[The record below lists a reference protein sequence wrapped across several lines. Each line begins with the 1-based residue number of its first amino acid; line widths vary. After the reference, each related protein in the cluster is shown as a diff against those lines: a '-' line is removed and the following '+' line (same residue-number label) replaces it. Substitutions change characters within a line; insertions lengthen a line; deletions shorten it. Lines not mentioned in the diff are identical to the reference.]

1 MYGLDIN
8 FLKDRAETIAAPTP
22 TKKASLPA
30 SAMIPLFAGLAAMLV
45 LPGLV
50 GGFWLWVNWRTSQ
63 VQDELNNKS
72 AQLTTLQAET
82 AEVQQLQQEI
92 ERARTQ
98 TNALVNV
105 FSEVRSWSAIL
116 QDVRDLVPEGITIES
131 FDEIESEQQ
140 QQQPDPASPDAPVV
154 MAPPPTME
162 LQGFALSYNQINDFL
177 LTLKNSE
184 LFDPQRTYLVETDL
198 ADYPNPPQG
207 VTMPQVVDYTIRAQ
221 LADVPE
227 DELLSILERKG
238 AFGLAER
245 VRAARN
251 FQQAEG
257 GTTQ

>member
-8 FLKDRAETIAAPTP
+8 FLKDRAEQIAAPTP
-22 TKKASLPA
+22 KKKASLPA
-30 SAMIPLFAGLAAMLV
+30 SAMVPLFAGLAAMLV
-45 LPGLV
+45 IPGLV

-72 AQLTTLQAET
+72 AQLSTLQAET

-92 ERARTQ
+92 ELARTQ

-116 QDVRDLVPEGITIES
+116 QDVRDRVPEGTTIES
-131 FDEIESEQQ
+131 FEQVDNEQQ
-140 QQQPDPASPDAPVV
+140 QATPPPEGEVV

-162 LQGFALSYNQINDFL
+162 IQGFALSYNQINDFL
-177 LTLKNSE
+177 LTLKDSE
-184 LFDPQRTYLVETDL
+184 FFDNQRTYLVETGL
-198 ADYPNPPQG
+198 VDYPNPPQG

-227 DELLSILERKG
+227 DELLSVLERKG

-251 FQQAEG
+251 FQQEG

>member
-8 FLKDRAETIAAPTP
+8 FLKDRAEQIAAPSP

-30 SAMIPLFAGLAAMLV
+30 SAMVPLFAGLAAMLV
-45 LPGLV
+45 IPGLV

-72 AQLTTLQAET
+72 AQLSTLQAET

-92 ERARTQ
+92 ELARTQ

-116 QDVRDLVPEGITIES
+116 QDVRDRVPEGITIES
-131 FDEIESEQQ
+131 FDEIDNEQQ
-140 QQQPDPASPDAPVV
+140 QAAPPPEGEVV
-154 MAPPPTME
+154 IAPPPTME
-162 LQGFALSYNQINDFL
+162 IQGFALSYNQINDFL
-177 LTLKNSE
+177 LTLKDSE
-184 LFDPQRTYLVETDL
+184 FFDNQRTYLVETDL
-198 ADYPNPPQG
+198 VDYPNPPQG

-227 DELLSILERKG
+227 DELLSVLERKG

-251 FQQAEG
+251 FQQEG